1 MISLNLPEADIK
13 TKRQGERLTVF
24 DVLRSK
30 YVALTPEEWVRQHF
44 VSFLLHHKHYPSA
57 LMMNEVGVTL
67 GGVTR
72 RCDTVVYSRGTA
84 LPLVIVEYKAPT
96 VAITEAVFRQIASYN
111 YALRARYLFVS
122 NGLTHYACRMD
133 YSAGRTQFLPD
144 IPDFADL
151 TAE

>member
-1 MISLNLPEADIK
+1 MISLNLPAADIK
-13 TKRQGERLTVF
+13 TTREGERLMVF

-30 YVALTPEEWVRQHF
+30 FVALTPEEWVRQHF
-44 VSFLLHHKHYPSA
+44 VSFLLHHKHYPAA

-84 LPLVIVEYKAPT
+84 RPLVIVEYKAPN
-96 VAITEAVFRQIASYN
+96 VAITEAVFRQITSYN
-111 YALRARYLFVS
+111 YALRAHCLFVS

-133 YSAGRTQFLPD
+133 YAAGRTQYLQD
-144 IPDFADL
+144 IPDYADL

>member
-1 MISLNLPEADIK
+1 M
-13 TKRQGERLTVF
+13 
-24 DVLRSK
+24 
-30 YVALTPEEWVRQHF
+30 
-44 VSFLLHHKHYPSA
+44 
-57 LMMNEVGVTL
+57 
-67 GGVTR
+67 TR

-111 YALRARYLFVS
+111 FALRARYLFVS

-144 IPDFADL
+144 IPDFANL